1 MSGSTGCGEM
11 PAYEKAVIQGHL
23 VAADG
28 AATNDAKGKALE
40 DLACYL
46 FGQIPGVSITER
58 NPLNAFATEEIDVAL
73 WNEQDPAGLKSFNAV
88 ILVECKFWSKPVGS
102 EQVGW
107 FLKKIENR
115 GLDFGIL
122 LAMRGVTGDAQDRG
136 QAHYE
141 VAMVLPKK
149 IRLIVITRAE
159 IEALSTT
166 EELVTQ
172 IRRKACQLAVAG
184 TLWP

>member
-1 MSGSTGCGEM
+1 M
-11 PAYEKAVIQGHL
+11 PAYDKAVVQDLLAAIDQANTRDAQG
-23 VAADG
+23 
-28 AATNDAKGKALE
+28 KSLE

-46 FGQIPGVSITER
+46 FGLVPGISITER

-73 WNEQDPAGLKSFNAV
+73 WNEQDPVGLKSFNSV
-88 ILVECKFWSKPVGS
+88 ILVECKAWSKPVGS
-102 EQVGW
+102 DQVAW

-122 LAMRGVTGDAQDRG
+122 LAMAGVTGDAQDKG

-141 VAMVLPKK
+141 VAMALPKK
-149 IRLIVITRAE
+149 IRLVVITRAE
-159 IEALSTT
+159 IEALCTT
-166 EELVTQ
+166 EDLVTQ
-172 IRRKACQLAVAG
+172 IRRKVCQLAVAG

>member
-1 MSGSTGCGEM
+1 
-11 PAYEKAVIQGHL
+11 
-23 VAADG
+23 
-28 AATNDAKGKALE
+28 
-40 DLACYL
+40 
-46 FGQIPGVSITER
+46 
-58 NPLNAFATEEIDVAL
+58 L

-88 ILVECKFWSKPVGS
+88 ILVECKFWSRTVGS
-102 EQVGW
+102 EQVGR

-115 GLDFGIL
+115 GLDFGLL
-122 LAMRGVTGDAQDRG
+122 LAMSGVTGDAQDRG

-141 VAMVLPKK
+141 VAMALPKK

-159 IEALSTT
+159 IEALSAT

>member
-1 MSGSTGCGEM
+1 M

-149 IRLIVITRAE
+149 IRLIVLTRAE

>member
-1 MSGSTGCGEM
+1 M
-11 PAYEKAVIQGHL
+11 PAYDKTLIQGL
-23 VAADG
+23 LAAADG
-28 AATNDAKGKALE
+28 AATNDAKGKAFE

-46 FGQIPGVSITER
+46 FGQVPGVSITER
-58 NPLNAFATEEIDVAL
+58 NPLNAFATEEIDIAL

-88 ILVECKFWSKPVGS
+88 ILVECKFWSRPVGS

-115 GLDFGIL
+115 GPDFGLL
-122 LAMRGVTGDAQDRG
+122 LAMSGVTGDVQDRG

-141 VAMVLPKK
+141 VAVALPKK

-172 IRRKACQLAVAG
+172 IRRKVCQLAVAG

>member
-1 MSGSTGCGEM
+1 M

-122 LAMRGVTGDAQDRG
+122 LAMRGVTGDPQDRG

>member
-1 MSGSTGCGEM
+1 M
-11 PAYEKAVIQGHL
+11 PAYDKAVIQDL
-23 VAADG
+23 LAAADG
-28 AATNDAKGKALE
+28 ALTNDAKGKALE

-46 FGQIPGVSITER
+46 FSQVPGVSITER
-58 NPLNAFATEEIDVAL
+58 NPLNTFATEEIAIAL

-88 ILVECKFWSKPVGS
+88 ILVECKFWSRPVGS
-102 EQVGW
+102 EQVAW

-115 GLDFGIL
+115 GLDFGLL
-122 LAMRGVTGDAQDRG
+122 LAMNGVTGDAHGRG

-141 VAMVLPKK
+141 IAMALPKK

-172 IRRKACQLAVAG
+172 IRRKVCQLAVTG

>member
-1 MSGSTGCGEM
+1 M
-11 PAYEKAVIQGHL
+11 PAYDKSIIQAHL
-23 VAADG
+23 AAADH
-28 AATNDAKGKALE
+28 AITSDAKGKALE

-46 FGQIPGVSITER
+46 FGQVPGVSITER
-58 NPLNAFATEEIDVAL
+58 NPFNAFATEEIDVAL
-73 WNEQDPAGLKSFNAV
+73 WNEQDPAGLKSFNSV
-88 ILVECKFWSKPVGS
+88 ILVECKSWSKPVGS
-102 EQVGW
+102 EQVAW
-107 FLKKIENR
+107 FLKKIEHR
-115 GLDFGIL
+115 GLDFGLL
-122 LAMRGVTGDAQDRG
+122 LAMCGVTGDAQDKG

-149 IRLIVITRAE
+149 IRLVVITRAE

-172 IRRKACQLAVAG
+172 IRRKVCQLAVTG

>member
-1 MSGSTGCGEM
+1 M
-11 PAYEKAVIQGHL
+11 PAYDKSVIQGHL

-28 AATNDAKGKALE
+28 AGSNDAKGKALE

-58 NPLNAFATEEIDVAL
+58 NALNAFSTEEIDVAL

-88 ILVECKFWSKPVGS
+88 ILAECKFWSKPVGS
-102 EQVGW
+102 ERVGW

-122 LAMRGVTGDAQDRG
+122 LAMNGVTGDAQDRG

-141 VAMVLPKK
+141 VAMALPKK
-149 IRLIVITRAE
+149 IRLIVVTRAE

-166 EELVTQ
+166 DELVHQ
-172 IRRKACQLAVAG
+172 IRRKVCQLAVAG

>member
-1 MSGSTGCGEM
+1 M
-11 PAYEKAVIQGHL
+11 PAYDKLLIQSL
-23 VAADG
+23 LAAGDL
-28 AATNDAKGKALE
+28 ASTSDAKGKALE

-46 FGQIPGVSITER
+46 FGQVPGISITER

-73 WNEQDPAGLKSFNAV
+73 WNEQDPEGLKSFNSV
-88 ILVECKFWSKPVGS
+88 ILVECKFWSRPVGS
-102 EQVGW
+102 DQVAW
-107 FLKKIENR
+107 FLRKIENR
-115 GLDFGIL
+115 GLDFGLL
-122 LAMRGVTGDAQDRG
+122 LAMSGVTGDAHDKG

-141 VAMVLPKK
+141 VAMALPKK

-172 IRRKACQLAVAG
+172 IRRKVCQLAVTG